1 MVKIDWNMNLKKLKI
16 KYRHSYHFRLN
27 LLLLLFLIN
36 EVISNTKE
44 STTFLVLQSQN
55 QTLFTL
61 GITQII
67 DSPTKK
73 HTMSRLDFFTIFVV
87 AICILA
93 IIFLI
98 FKATQLANGD
108 GISVP
113 ENTSSVAD
121 ADDFD
126 EDEDLYDSDGA
137 EIVTDTNTDELGG
150 SANSDEDGMTSAGE
164 ADTDNED
171 AEEEDTMGDLDEAE
185 AETPV
190 ISREPEVISTEASLG
205 KYLVIAGTFK
215 IKSGAQTLARQ
226 LRNAGY
232 SNAKSSIFDR
242 GTYAIVLVDR
252 FDSQSEANA
261 LASKLKSS
269 GIEAYVQAVRGS
281 SN

>member
-1 MVKIDWNMNLKKLKI
+1 VVKIDWNMNLKKLKI

-185 AETPV
+185 AE
-190 ISREPEVISTEASLG
+190 VISTEASLG